1 MKKIITGACVAML
14 LAAPVAAYA
23 ATDETP
29 AMTATVTSAQSMSR
43 QTSSEVN
50 VSGTWETE
58 RLTVGQSFTVTSVDG
73 GFKWNASFPF
83 TLDDGSQIGECTA
96 NEATLT
102 CSVTTIPDAY
112 VNKKDVKGTWWAR
125 ARLQDAAVGTTEG
138 KISLNGEVVKT
149 LVWGDKDATGV
160 CSNDCSG
167 PAHYEYAAPENL
179 KFGWTNSN
187 GTVGWGIKLIV
198 EPGTE
203 YTVKDFD
210 TKLNTDVKCAKSGT
224 WDPKTTA
231 FITAIP
237 VDANTIKFTAPEG
250 AKVCMVYPPEQVRI
264 PDGQTSVTNHAE
276 VNGVKLEAT
285 ATVKANGGADGDGT
299 AMTNQ
304 KPSPVPTP
312 DVNMPTTAPAP
323 SPKPKPKPSEKP
335 QSDPTPAPVETTP
348 VPVPSVSPSA
358 PAPVEKPQGAQ
369 GGTQG
374 NLAKTGAAPSGLI
387 GTGILVVGGVA
398 LAVARYKRR

>member
-1 MKKIITGACVAML
+1 MKKIITATAGVAML
-14 LAAPVAAYA
+14 VAAPVAAYA
-23 ATDETP
+23 ADDT
-29 AMTATVTSAQSMSR
+29 MTATVTSAQSMSR

-58 RLTVGQSFTVTSVDG
+58 RLTVGQQFTVASVDG

-102 CSVTTIPDAY
+102 CKVAEVPDAY

-125 ARLQDAAVGTTEG
+125 ARLQDAAVGTNEG

-149 LVWGDKDATGV
+149 IVWGDKDATGK

-167 PAHYEYAAPENL
+167 PAHYEYATPENL

-187 GTVGWGIKLIV
+187 GTVGWGIKFIV

-203 YTVKDFD
+203 YTVKDAD
-210 TKLNTDVKCAKSGT
+210 TKLNTDVKCAKSPT

-237 VDANTIKFTAPEG
+237 VDANTVKFTAPEG
-250 AKVCMVYPPEQVRI
+250 AKVCMVYPPEQVRV

-299 AMTNQ
+299 AMTN
-304 KPSPVPTP
+304 PGPTP
-312 DVNMPTTAPAP
+312 DVSMPTPALVP
-323 SPKPKPKPSEKP
+323 SPKPSDKP

-348 VPVPSVSPSA
+348 VPVPSA
-358 PAPVEKPQGAQ
+358 PAPVGKPQG
-369 GGTQG
+369 TQDK
-374 NLAKTGAAPSGLI
+374 LAKTGAAPAGLI
-387 GTGILVVGGVA
+387 GTGILVAGGVA

>member
-1 MKKIITGACVAML
+1 MKKIISAVAGVGML
-14 LAAPVAAYA
+14 VAAPVAAYA
-23 ATDETP
+23 VGDT
-29 AMTATVTSAQSMSR
+29 MTATVTSAQSMSR

-58 RLTVGQSFTVTSVDG
+58 RLTIGQSFTVASVDG

-102 CSVTTIPDAY
+102 CKVTTIPDAY

-125 ARLQDAAVGTTEG
+125 ARLQDKAVGTTEG
-138 KISLNGEVVKT
+138 KISLNGEVVRT
-149 LVWGDKDATGV
+149 LIWGDKDATGK
-160 CSNDCSG
+160 CSNDCFG
-167 PAHYEYAAPENL
+167 PAHYEYASPENL
-179 KFGWTNSN
+179 KFGWTNAN
-187 GTVGWGIKLIV
+187 GTVGWGIKFIV
-198 EPGTE
+198 EPGVE
-203 YTVKDFD
+203 YTVKDLD
-210 TKLNTDVKCAKSGT
+210 TKLTTDVKCTEAPT

-231 FITAIP
+231 FITAIA

-250 AKVCMVYPPEQVRI
+250 AEVCMVYPPEQVRV

-299 AMTNQ
+299 TMT
-304 KPSPVPTP
+304 KPTPSPVPTP
-312 DVNMPTTAPAP
+312 DVSMPTPAPVP
-323 SPKPKPKPSEKP
+323 SPKPSDKP
-335 QSDPTPAPVETTP
+335 QSDSTPAPVETTP

-358 PAPVEKPQGAQ
+358 PAPVEKPQGK
-369 GGTQG
+369 
-374 NLAKTGAAPSGLI
+374 LAKTGATTAGLI
-387 GTGILVVGGVA
+387 GTGILVAGSVA

>member
-1 MKKIITGACVAML
+1 MKKIITAVAGVGML
-14 LAAPVAAYA
+14 VAAPVAAYA
-23 ATDETP
+23 ADDT
-29 AMTATVTSAQSMSR
+29 MTATVTSAQSMSR

-58 RLTVGQSFTVTSVDG
+58 RLTVGQSFTVASVDG

-102 CSVTTIPDAY
+102 CKVTTIPDAY
-112 VNKKDVKGTWWAR
+112 VNKTDVKGTWWAR

-138 KISLNGEVVKT
+138 KISLNGEVVRT
-149 LVWGDKDATGV
+149 LVWGDKDATGK

-167 PAHYEYAAPENL
+167 PAHYEYATPENL

-187 GTVGWGIKLIV
+187 GTVGWGIKFIV
-198 EPGTE
+198 EPGME
-203 YTVKDFD
+203 YSVKDFD
-210 TKLNTDVKCAKSGT
+210 TRLNTDVKCAKSGT

-231 FITAIP
+231 FISAIA

-250 AKVCMVYPPEQVRI
+250 AEVCMVYPPEQVRV

-299 AMTNQ
+299 TMA
-304 KPSPVPTP
+304 KPEPSPVPTP
-312 DVNMPTTAPAP
+312 DVSMPTPA
-323 SPKPKPKPSEKP
+323 PKPSDTP
-335 QSDPTPAPVETTP
+335 QSDTPQPDPTPAPVETTP

-358 PAPVEKPQGAQ
+358 PAPVEKPQGTQ

-374 NLAKTGAAPSGLI
+374 KLAKTGAAPAGLI
-387 GTGILVVGGVA
+387 GTGILVAGGVA

>member
-1 MKKIITGACVAML
+1 MKKIITAAAGVAML
-14 LAAPVAAYA
+14 VAAPVAAYA
-23 ATDETP
+23 ADDT
-29 AMTATVTSAQSMSR
+29 MTATVTSAQSMSR

-58 RLTVGQSFTVTSVDG
+58 RLTIGQSFTVASVDG

-102 CSVTTIPDAY
+102 CKVTTIPDAY

-138 KISLNGEVVKT
+138 KISLNGEVVRT

-167 PAHYEYAAPENL
+167 PAHYEYATPENL

-187 GTVGWGIKLIV
+187 GTVGWGIKFIV

-210 TKLNTDVKCAKSGT
+210 TKLNTDVKCAKSPT
-224 WDPKTTA
+224 WDPQTTA
-231 FITAIP
+231 FITGIA
-237 VDANTIKFTAPEG
+237 VDTNTIKFTAPEG
-250 AKVCMVYPPEQVRI
+250 AKVCMVYPPEQVRV

-299 AMTNQ
+299 TMTNPE
-304 KPSPVPTP
+304 PSPVPTP
-312 DVNMPTTAPAP
+312 DVNMSTPAP
-323 SPKPKPKPSEKP
+323 VPSPEPSDKP

-374 NLAKTGAAPSGLI
+374 KLAKTGATPAGLI
-387 GTGILVVGGVA
+387 GTGILVAGGVT

>member
-1 MKKIITGACVAML
+1 MKKIITATAGVAML
-14 LAAPVAAYA
+14 VAAPVAAYA
-23 ATDETP
+23 ATDTTP

-50 VSGTWETE
+50 VSGTWEAE
-58 RLTVGQSFTVTSVDG
+58 RLTVGQSFTVASGDG

-102 CSVTTIPDAY
+102 CKVTTVPDAY

-149 LVWGDKDATGV
+149 LVWGDKDATGK
-160 CSNDCSG
+160 CSNDCYS
-167 PAHYEYAAPENL
+167 PAHYEYASPENL

-187 GTVGWGIKLIV
+187 GTVGWGIKFIV

-210 TKLNTDVKCAKSGT
+210 TRLNTDVKCTESPT

-231 FITAIP
+231 FITAIA

-250 AKVCMVYPPEQVRI
+250 AEVCMVYPPEQVRI

-299 AMTNQ
+299 TMT
-304 KPSPVPTP
+304 KPEPTP
-312 DVNMPTTAPAP
+312 APVP
-323 SPKPKPKPSEKP
+323 SPKPSDKP

-374 NLAKTGAAPSGLI
+374 KLAKTGATPAGLI
-387 GTGILVVGGVA
+387 GTGILVAGGVV

>member
-1 MKKIITGACVAML
+1 MKKIITAVAGVGML
-14 LAAPVAAYA
+14 VAAPVAAYA
-23 ATDETP
+23 VGDT
-29 AMTATVTSAQSMSR
+29 MTATVTSAQSMSR

-58 RLTVGQSFTVTSVDG
+58 RLTVGQQFTVASVDG

-102 CSVTTIPDAY
+102 CKVTEVPDAY

-125 ARLQDAAVGTTEG
+125 ARLQDAAVGTNEG

-149 LVWGDKDATGV
+149 IVWGDKDATGK
-160 CSNDCSG
+160 CSNDCLG
-167 PAHYEYAAPENL
+167 PAHYEYADPSNV
-179 KFGWTNSN
+179 KFGWTNAN
-187 GTVGWGIKLIV
+187 GTVGWGIKFIV

-203 YTVKDFD
+203 YTVKDLD
-210 TKLNTDVKCAKSGT
+210 TKLNTDVKCTEAPT

-231 FITAIP
+231 FITAIA

-250 AKVCMVYPPEQVRI
+250 AEVCMVYPPEQMRI
-264 PDGQTSVTNHAE
+264 PEGQTSVTNHAE

-299 AMTNQ
+299 AMT
-304 KPSPVPTP
+304 KPTP
-312 DVNMPTTAPAP
+312 DVSMPTPAP
-323 SPKPKPKPSEKP
+323 VPSPEPSDKP

-348 VPVPSVSPSA
+348 APVPSVSVSPSA

-369 GGTQG
+369 GK
-374 NLAKTGAAPSGLI
+374 LAKTGAAPAGLI
-387 GTGILVVGGVA
+387 GTGILVAGGVA

>member
-1 MKKIITGACVAML
+1 MKKIIAAAAAAGVAML
-14 LAAPVAAYA
+14 VAAPVAAYA
-23 ATDETP
+23 DNDT
-29 AMTATVTSAQSMSR
+29 MTATVTSAQSMSR

-58 RLTVGQSFTVTSVDG
+58 RLTVGQSFTVASVDG

-83 TLDDGSQIGECTA
+83 TLDDGSQIGECAA

-102 CSVTTIPDAY
+102 CRVTTIPDAY
-112 VNKKDVKGTWWAR
+112 VNKRDVKGTWWAR

-138 KISLNGEVVKT
+138 KISLNGEVIKT

-167 PAHYEYAAPENL
+167 PAHYEYATPENL

-187 GTVGWGIKLIV
+187 GTVGWGIKFIV

-203 YTVKDFD
+203 YTVKDLD

-250 AKVCMVYPPEQVRI
+250 AKVCMVYPPEQVRV

-299 AMTNQ
+299 AMTKP

-312 DVNMPTTAPAP
+312 DVNMPTPAPVP
-323 SPKPKPKPSEKP
+323 SPKPKPSDKP
-335 QSDPTPAPVETTP
+335 QSDVTPAPVETTL

-374 NLAKTGAAPSGLI
+374 KLAKTGATPAGLI
-387 GTGILVVGGVA
+387 GTGILVAGGVV

>member
-1 MKKIITGACVAML
+1 MKKIITAVAGVGML
-14 LAAPVAAYA
+14 VAAPVAAYA
-23 ATDETP
+23 DNDT
-29 AMTATVTSAQSMSR
+29 MTATVTSAQSMSR

-58 RLTVGQSFTVTSVDG
+58 RLTVGQSFTVASVDG

-102 CSVTTIPDAY
+102 CKVTTIPDAY
-112 VNKKDVKGTWWAR
+112 ANKKDVKGTWWAR
-125 ARLQDAAVGTTEG
+125 ARLQDKAVGTTEG

-149 LVWGDKDATGV
+149 LVWGDKDATGK
-160 CSNDCSG
+160 CSNDCFG
-167 PAHYEYAAPENL
+167 PAHYEYASPENL
-179 KFGWTNSN
+179 KFGWTNAN
-187 GTVGWGIKLIV
+187 GTVGWGIKFIV
-198 EPGTE
+198 EPGVE
-203 YTVKDFD
+203 YTVKDLD
-210 TKLNTDVKCAKSGT
+210 TKLTTDVKCTEAPT

-231 FITAIP
+231 FITAIA

-250 AKVCMVYPPEQVRI
+250 AEVCMVYPPEQVRV

-299 AMTNQ
+299 AMTN
-304 KPSPVPTP
+304 PVPTP
-312 DVNMPTTAPAP
+312 DVSAPSPAPAP
-323 SPKPKPKPSEKP
+323 SPEPKPSDKP

-374 NLAKTGAAPSGLI
+374 KLAKTGATPAGLI
-387 GTGILVVGGVA
+387 GTGILVAGGVA

>member
-1 MKKIITGACVAML
+1 MKKIIAAAAGVAML
-14 LAAPVAAYA
+14 VAAPVAAYA
-23 ATDETP
+23 ATDTTP

-58 RLTVGQSFTVTSVDG
+58 RLTVGQSFTVASVDG

-102 CSVTTIPDAY
+102 CKVSVVPAAY

-149 LVWGDKDATGV
+149 LVWGDKDATGK
-160 CSNDCSG
+160 CSNDCLG
-167 PAHYEYAAPENL
+167 PAHYEYADPSNV
-179 KFGWTNSN
+179 KFGWTNAN
-187 GTVGWGIKLIV
+187 GTVGWGIKFIA
-198 EPGTE
+198 EGANE
-203 YTVKDFD
+203 YVVKDFD
-210 TKLNTDVKCAKSGT
+210 TALGTDVKCAKGAT
-224 WDPKTTA
+224 WDPNTTV
-231 FITAIP
+231 FISAIQ
-237 VDANTIKFTAPEG
+237 VDKNTIKFTAPDDVE
-250 AKVCMVYPPEQVRI
+250 VCMVYPPEQMRI
-264 PDGQTSVTNHAE
+264 PEGQTSVTNHAE

-299 AMTNQ
+299 AMTKPN
-304 KPSPVPTP
+304 PSPVPTP
-312 DVNMPTTAPAP
+312 DVNMPTPAPVP
-323 SPKPKPKPSEKP
+323 SPKPSDKP
-335 QSDPTPAPVETTP
+335 QSDVTPAPVETTP

-374 NLAKTGAAPSGLI
+374 KLAKTGAAPAGLI
-387 GTGILVVGGVA
+387 GTGILVAGGVA

>member
-1 MKKIITGACVAML
+1 MKKIITAVAGVGML
-14 LAAPVAAYA
+14 VAAPVAAYA
-23 ATDETP
+23 VGDT
-29 AMTATVTSAQSMSR
+29 MTATVTSAQSMSR

-58 RLTVGQSFTVTSVDG
+58 RLTVGQQFTVASVDG

-102 CSVTTIPDAY
+102 CKVTNVPDTYAD
-112 VNKKDVKGTWWAR
+112 KKDVKGTWWAR

-149 LVWGDKDATGV
+149 LVWGDKDATGK
-160 CSNDCSG
+160 CSNDCFG
-167 PAHYEYAAPENL
+167 PAHYEYASPENL
-179 KFGWTNSN
+179 KFGWTNAN
-187 GTVGWGIKLIV
+187 GTVGWGIKFIV
-198 EPGTE
+198 EPGVE
-203 YTVKDFD
+203 YTVKDLD
-210 TKLNTDVKCAKSGT
+210 TKLTTDVKCTEAPT

-231 FITAIP
+231 FITAIA

-250 AKVCMVYPPEQVRI
+250 AKVCMVYPPEQVRV

-299 AMTNQ
+299 TTT
-304 KPSPVPTP
+304 KPTP
-312 DVNMPTTAPAP
+312 DVSMSTPAPVP
-323 SPKPKPKPSEKP
+323 SPKPSDKP

-374 NLAKTGAAPSGLI
+374 KLAKTGATPAGLI
-387 GTGILVVGGVA
+387 GTGILVAGGVA

>member
-1 MKKIITGACVAML
+1 MKKIITAAAGVAML
-14 LAAPVAAYA
+14 VAAPVAAYA
-23 ATDETP
+23 ADDT
-29 AMTATVTSAQSMSR
+29 MTATVTSAQSMSR

-58 RLTVGQSFTVTSVDG
+58 RLTVGQQFTVASVDG

-102 CSVTTIPDAY
+102 CKVTTIPDAY
-112 VNKKDVKGTWWAR
+112 VNKKNVKGTWWAR

-138 KISLNGEVVKT
+138 KISLNGEVVRN
-149 LVWGDKDATGV
+149 LVWGDKDATGK

-167 PAHYEYAAPENL
+167 PAHYEYATPENL

-187 GTVGWGIKLIV
+187 GTVGWGIKFIV

-203 YTVKDFD
+203 YTVKDAD
-210 TKLNTDVKCAKSGT
+210 TKLNTDVKCAKSPT

-231 FITAIP
+231 FITAIS

-250 AKVCMVYPPEQVRI
+250 AKVCMVYPPEQVRV

-299 AMTNQ
+299 AMTNPE
-304 KPSPVPTP
+304 PSLVPTP
-312 DVNMPTTAPAP
+312 DVNMPPVP
-323 SPKPKPKPSEKP
+323 SPKPSDKP

-358 PAPVEKPQGAQ
+358 PAPVGKPQGAQ

-374 NLAKTGAAPSGLI
+374 KLAKTGATPAGLI
-387 GTGILVVGGVA
+387 GTGILVAGGVA

>member
-1 MKKIITGACVAML
+1 MKKIITAAAGVAML
-14 LAAPVAAYA
+14 AAAPVAAYA
-23 ATDETP
+23 ADTP
-29 AMTATVTSAQSMSR
+29 PTMKAEVTSAQSMSR

-58 RLTVGQSFTVTSVDG
+58 RLTVGQSFTVASVDG

-102 CSVTTIPDAY
+102 CKVTTIPDAY
-112 VNKKDVKGTWWAR
+112 ANKKDVKGAWWAR

-138 KISLNGEVVKT
+138 KISLNGEVVRT

-167 PAHYEYAAPENL
+167 PAHYEYATPENL

-187 GTVGWGIKLIV
+187 GTVGWGIKFIV

-210 TKLNTDVKCAKSGT
+210 THLNTDVKCAKSPT

-231 FITAIP
+231 FITAIA

-250 AKVCMVYPPEQVRI
+250 AKVCMVYPPEQVRV

-285 ATVKANGGADGDGT
+285 ATVKASGGADGDGT
-299 AMTNQ
+299 AMPTPAPV
-304 KPSPVPTP
+304 PSPS
-312 DVNMPTTAPAP
+312 D
-323 SPKPKPKPSEKP
+323 KP

-348 VPVPSVSPSA
+348 VPVPSVPPSA
-358 PAPVEKPQGAQ
+358 PAPVEKPQGTQ

-374 NLAKTGAAPSGLI
+374 KLAKTGAMPAGLI
-387 GTGILVVGGVA
+387 GAGILVVGGAA
-398 LAVARYKRR
+398 LAFARYKRR

>member
-1 MKKIITGACVAML
+1 MKKIITAAAGVAML
-14 LAAPVAAYA
+14 VAAPVAAYA
-23 ATDETP
+23 ADDT
-29 AMTATVTSAQSMSR
+29 MTATVTSAQSMSR

-58 RLTVGQSFTVTSVDG
+58 RLTVGQSFTVASVNG

-102 CSVTTIPDAY
+102 CKVTTIPDDY

-149 LVWGDKDATGV
+149 LVWGDKDATGK
-160 CSNDCSG
+160 CSNDCFR
-167 PAHYEYAAPENL
+167 PAHYEYASPENL
-179 KFGWTNSN
+179 KFGWTNAN
-187 GTVGWGIKLIV
+187 GTVGWGIKFIV
-198 EPGTE
+198 EPGVE
-203 YTVKDFD
+203 YTVKDLD
-210 TKLNTDVKCAKSGT
+210 TKLTTDVKCTEAPT

-231 FITAIP
+231 FITAIA

-250 AKVCMVYPPEQVRI
+250 AEVCMVYPPEQVRV

-299 AMTNQ
+299 AMTN
-304 KPSPVPTP
+304 PTP
-312 DVNMPTTAPAP
+312 DVSAPSPAPAP
-323 SPKPKPKPSEKP
+323 SPEPKPSDKP
-335 QSDPTPAPVETTP
+335 QSDPTPSPVETTP

-369 GGTQG
+369 GK
-374 NLAKTGAAPSGLI
+374 LAKTGATPAALI
-387 GTGILVVGGVA
+387 GTGILVAGGVA

>member
-1 MKKIITGACVAML
+1 MKKIITAVAGVGML
-14 LAAPVAAYA
+14 VAAPVAAYA
-23 ATDETP
+23 ATDEAP

-58 RLTVGQSFTVTSVDG
+58 RLTIGQSFTVASVDG

-102 CSVTTIPDAY
+102 CRVTTIPDAY
-112 VNKKDVKGTWWAR
+112 ANKKDVKGTWWAR

-138 KISLNGEVVKT
+138 KISLNGEVVRT

-167 PAHYEYAAPENL
+167 PVHYEYAAPENL

-187 GTVGWGIKLIV
+187 GTVGWGIKFIV

-210 TKLNTDVKCAKSGT
+210 TRS
-224 WDPKTTA
+224 
-231 FITAIP
+231 
-237 VDANTIKFTAPEG
+237 
-250 AKVCMVYPPEQVRI
+250 
-264 PDGQTSVTNHAE
+264 
-276 VNGVKLEAT
+276 
-285 ATVKANGGADGDGT
+285 
-299 AMTNQ
+299 
-304 KPSPVPTP
+304 
-312 DVNMPTTAPAP
+312 
-323 SPKPKPKPSEKP
+323 
-335 QSDPTPAPVETTP
+335 
-348 VPVPSVSPSA
+348 
-358 PAPVEKPQGAQ
+358 
-369 GGTQG
+369 
-374 NLAKTGAAPSGLI
+374 
-387 GTGILVVGGVA
+387 
-398 LAVARYKRR
+398 

>member
-1 MKKIITGACVAML
+1 MKKIITAVAGVGML
-14 LAAPVAAYA
+14 VAAPVAAYA
-23 ATDETP
+23 DPDT
-29 AMTATVTSAQSMSR
+29 MTATVTSAQSMSR

-58 RLTVGQSFTVTSVDG
+58 RLTVGQSFTVASVDG

-102 CSVTTIPDAY
+102 CKVTTIPDAY

-125 ARLQDAAVGTTEG
+125 ARLQDAAVGTNEG

-149 LVWGDKDATGV
+149 LVWGDKDATGK

-167 PAHYEYAAPENL
+167 PVHYEYATPENL

-187 GTVGWGIKLIV
+187 GTVGWGIKFIV

-210 TKLNTDVKCAKSGT
+210 TKLNTDVKCTKSPT

-231 FITAIP
+231 FITAIA

-250 AKVCMVYPPEQVRI
+250 AKVCMVYPPEQVRV
-264 PDGQTSVTNHAE
+264 PDGQTLVTNHAE

-299 AMTNQ
+299 TMT

-312 DVNMPTTAPAP
+312 DVSMPTPAP
-323 SPKPKPKPSEKP
+323 VPSDKP

-348 VPVPSVSPSA
+348 VSVPSVSPSA
-358 PAPVEKPQGAQ
+358 PAPVEKPHGTQ

-374 NLAKTGAAPSGLI
+374 KLAKTGATPAGLI
-387 GTGILVVGGVA
+387 GMGILVAGGVA
-398 LAVARYKRR
+398 LAVARYKRH

>member
-1 MKKIITGACVAML
+1 MKKIITAAAGVAML
-14 LAAPVAAYA
+14 VAAPVAAYA
-23 ATDETP
+23 ANDT
-29 AMTATVTSAQSMSR
+29 MTATVTSAQSMSR
-43 QTSSEVN
+43 QTGSEVN

-58 RLTVGQSFTVTSVDG
+58 RLTVGQSFTVASVDG

-83 TLDDGSQIGECTA
+83 TLDDGSQIGECNA
-96 NEATLT
+96 DQATLT
-102 CSVTTIPDAY
+102 CKVTTIPDAY
-112 VNKKDVKGTWWAR
+112 ANKKDVKGTWWAR

-138 KISLNGEVVKT
+138 KISLNGEIVRT
-149 LVWGDKDATGV
+149 LVWGDKDATGK
-160 CSNDCSG
+160 CSNDCLR
-167 PAHYEYAAPENL
+167 PAHYEYASPENL

-187 GTVGWGIKLIV
+187 GTVGWGIKFIV

-210 TKLNTDVKCAKSGT
+210 TRLNTDVKCTESPT

-231 FITAIP
+231 FITAVQ

-250 AKVCMVYPPEQVRI
+250 VEVCMVYPPEQVRV

-299 AMTNQ
+299 TPDPA
-304 KPSPVPTP
+304 PSPVPTP
-312 DVNMPTTAPAP
+312 DVNMPTPAPVP
-323 SPKPKPKPSEKP
+323 SPKPSDEP

-358 PAPVEKPQGAQ
+358 PAPVGKPQGAQ

-374 NLAKTGAAPSGLI
+374 KLAKTGAMPAGLV
-387 GTGILVVGGVA
+387 GTGILVAGGVA

>member
-1 MKKIITGACVAML
+1 MKKIIAAAAGVAML
-14 LAAPVAAYA
+14 VAAPVTAYA
-23 ATDETP
+23 ATDTTP

-58 RLTVGQSFTVTSVDG
+58 RLTVGQSFTVASVDG

-96 NEATLT
+96 NETTLT
-102 CSVTTIPDAY
+102 CKVSVVPAAY

-138 KISLNGEVVKT
+138 KISLNGEVIKT

-167 PAHYEYAAPENL
+167 PAHYEYATPENL
-179 KFGWTNSN
+179 KFGWANSN
-187 GTVGWGIKLIV
+187 GTVGWGIKFIV

-203 YTVKDFD
+203 YTVKDLD

-250 AKVCMVYPPEQVRI
+250 AKVCMVYPPEQVRV

-299 AMTNQ
+299 AMTKP

-312 DVNMPTTAPAP
+312 DVNMPTPAPVP
-323 SPKPKPKPSEKP
+323 SPKPKPSDKP
-335 QSDPTPAPVETTP
+335 QSDVTPAPVETTL
-348 VPVPSVSPSA
+348 VPVPST

-374 NLAKTGAAPSGLI
+374 KLAKTGATPAGLI
-387 GTGILVVGGVA
+387 GTGILVAGGVV
-398 LAVARYKRR
+398 LAVTRYKRR

>member
-1 MKKIITGACVAML
+1 MKKIITAVAGVGML
-14 LAAPVAAYA
+14 VAAPVAAYA
-23 ATDETP
+23 VGDT
-29 AMTATVTSAQSMSR
+29 MTATVTSAQSMSR

-58 RLTVGQSFTVTSVDG
+58 RLTVGQQFTVASVDG

-102 CSVTTIPDAY
+102 CKVTEVPDAY

-125 ARLQDAAVGTTEG
+125 ARLQDKAVGTTEG

-149 LVWGDKDATGV
+149 LVWGDKDATGK
-160 CSNDCSG
+160 CSNDCFG
-167 PAHYEYAAPENL
+167 PAHYEYASPENL
-179 KFGWTNSN
+179 KFGWTNAN
-187 GTVGWGIKLIV
+187 GTVGWGIKFIV
-198 EPGTE
+198 EPGVE

-210 TKLNTDVKCAKSGT
+210 TKLTTDVKCTEAPT

-250 AKVCMVYPPEQVRI
+250 AEVCMVYPPEQVRV

-299 AMTNQ
+299 AMTNPE
-304 KPSPVPTP
+304 PSPVPTP
-312 DVNMPTTAPAP
+312 DVSAPSPDPVP
-323 SPKPKPKPSEKP
+323 SPKPSDKP

-369 GGTQG
+369 GK
-374 NLAKTGAAPSGLI
+374 LAKTGATPAGLI
-387 GTGILVVGGVA
+387 GTGMLVAGGVA

>member
-1 MKKIITGACVAML
+1 MKKTITAAAGVAML
-14 LAAPVAAYA
+14 VAAPVAAYA
-23 ATDETP
+23 ATDGAP

-58 RLTVGQSFTVTSVDG
+58 RLTVGQSFTIASVDG

-96 NEATLT
+96 NEVTLT
-102 CSVTTIPDAY
+102 CKVTTIPDAY

-125 ARLQDAAVGTTEG
+125 ARLQDKAVGTTEG

-149 LVWGDKDATGV
+149 LVWGDKDATGK
-160 CSNDCSG
+160 CSNDCFG
-167 PAHYEYAAPENL
+167 PAHYEYASPENL
-179 KFGWTNSN
+179 KFGWTNAN
-187 GTVGWGIKLIV
+187 GTVGWGIKFIV
-198 EPGTE
+198 EPGVE
-203 YTVKDFD
+203 YTVKDLD
-210 TKLNTDVKCAKSGT
+210 TKLTTDVKCTEAPT

-231 FITAIP
+231 FITAIA

-250 AKVCMVYPPEQVRI
+250 AEVCMVYPPEQVRV

-299 AMTNQ
+299 AMTNPE
-304 KPSPVPTP
+304 PSPVPTP
-312 DVNMPTTAPAP
+312 DVNMSTPAPVP
-323 SPKPKPKPSEKP
+323 SPKPKPSDKP

-348 VPVPSVSPSA
+348 VPVPSVSSSA

-374 NLAKTGAAPSGLI
+374 KLAKTGATPAGLI
-387 GTGILVVGGVA
+387 GTGILVAGGVA

>member
-1 MKKIITGACVAML
+1 MKKIITAAAGVAML
-14 LAAPVAAYA
+14 VAAPVAAYA
-23 ATDETP
+23 ANNT
-29 AMTATVTSAQSMSR
+29 MTATITSAQSMSR
-43 QTSSEVN
+43 QTNSEVN

-58 RLTVGQSFTVTSVDG
+58 QLTVGQQFTVTSIDG
-73 GFKWNASFPF
+73 GFKWNTSFPF

-102 CSVTTIPDAY
+102 CKVTTIPDAY
-112 VNKKDVKGTWWAR
+112 ANKKNVKGTWWAR
-125 ARLQDAAVGTTEG
+125 ARLQDKAVGTTEG

-149 LVWGDKDATGV
+149 LVWGDKDATGK
-160 CSNDCSG
+160 CSNDCFG
-167 PAHYEYAAPENL
+167 PAHYEYAPPENL
-179 KFGWTNSN
+179 KFGWTNTN
-187 GTVGWGIKLIV
+187 GTVGWGIKFIV

-203 YTVKDFD
+203 YTIKDFD
-210 TKLNTDVKCAKSGT
+210 TKLNTNVKCTEAPT

-231 FITAIP
+231 FITAIA

-250 AKVCMVYPPEQVRI
+250 AEVCMIYPPEQVRI

-299 AMTNQ
+299 AMTE
-304 KPSPVPTP
+304 
-312 DVNMPTTAPAP
+312 
-323 SPKPKPKPSEKP
+323 PKPSDKP

-358 PAPVEKPQGAQ
+358 PAPVEKPQGTQ

-374 NLAKTGAAPSGLI
+374 KLAKTGATPTGLI
-387 GTGILVVGGVA
+387 GTGILVAGGIA

>member
-1 MKKIITGACVAML
+1 MKKIITAAASVGML
-14 LAAPVAAYA
+14 VAAPVVAYA
-23 ATDETP
+23 ATDGAP

-58 RLTVGQSFTVTSVDG
+58 RLTVGQSFTIASVDG

-102 CSVTTIPDAY
+102 CMVTTIPDAY

-167 PAHYEYAAPENL
+167 PAHYEYATPENL

-187 GTVGWGIKLIV
+187 GTVGWGIKFIA

-203 YTVKDFD
+203 YTVKDLD

-231 FITAIP
+231 FISAIQ

-250 AKVCMVYPPEQVRI
+250 AKVCMVYPPEQVRV

-299 AMTNQ
+299 AMTT
-304 KPSPVPTP
+304 PTP
-312 DVNMPTTAPAP
+312 APVP
-323 SPKPKPKPSEKP
+323 SPKPSDKP
-335 QSDPTPAPVETTP
+335 QSDPTPVPVETTPVPVETTP

-374 NLAKTGAAPSGLI
+374 KLAKTGAMPAGLI
-387 GTGILVVGGVA
+387 GTGILVAGGVA

>member
-1 MKKIITGACVAML
+1 MKKIITAVAGVGML
-14 LAAPVAAYA
+14 VAAPVAAYA
-23 ATDETP
+23 ATDEAP

-43 QTSSEVN
+43 QISSEVN

-58 RLTVGQSFTVTSVDG
+58 RLTVGQSFTVASVDG

-102 CSVTTIPDAY
+102 CKVTDAY

-125 ARLQDAAVGTTEG
+125 ARLQDAAVGTNEG

-149 LVWGDKDATGV
+149 LVWGDKDATGK
-160 CSNDCSG
+160 CSNDCLG
-167 PAHYEYAAPENL
+167 PAHYEYADPSNV
-179 KFGWTNSN
+179 KFGWTNAN
-187 GTVGWGIKLIV
+187 GTVGWGIKFIA
-198 EPGTE
+198 EGANE
-203 YTVKDFD
+203 YVVKDFD
-210 TKLNTDVKCAKSGT
+210 TALGTDVKCAKGAT
-224 WDPKTTA
+224 WDPNTTV
-231 FITAIP
+231 FISAIQ
-237 VDANTIKFTAPEG
+237 VDKNTIKFTAPDDVE
-250 AKVCMVYPPEQVRI
+250 VCMVYPPEQMRI
-264 PDGQTSVTNHAE
+264 PEGQTSVTNHAE

-299 AMTNQ
+299 TMT
-304 KPSPVPTP
+304 KP
-312 DVNMPTTAPAP
+312 
-323 SPKPKPKPSEKP
+323 EP

-374 NLAKTGAAPSGLI
+374 KLAKTGATSAGLI
-387 GTGILVVGGVA
+387 GTGILVAGGVA

>member
-1 MKKIITGACVAML
+1 MKKIITAATGVAML
-14 LAAPVAAYA
+14 VAAPVAAYA
-23 ATDETP
+23 ANDT
-29 AMTATVTSAQSMSR
+29 MTATVTSAQSMSR

-50 VSGTWETE
+50 VAGTWETE
-58 RLTVGQSFTVTSVDG
+58 RLTVGQSFTVASVDG

-83 TLDDGSQIGECTA
+83 TLDDGSQIGECAA

-102 CSVTTIPDAY
+102 CKVTTIPDAY

-167 PAHYEYAAPENL
+167 PAHYEYATPENL

-187 GTVGWGIKLIV
+187 GTVGWGIKFIV
-198 EPGTE
+198 EPGTQ
-203 YTVKDFD
+203 YTVKDAD
-210 TKLNTDVKCAKSGT
+210 AKLNTDVKCAKSPT

-250 AKVCMVYPPEQVRI
+250 AKVCMVYPPEQVRV

-299 AMTNQ
+299 TMTNP

-312 DVNMPTTAPAP
+312 DASMPTPAPVP
-323 SPKPKPKPSEKP
+323 SPKPKPSDKP
-335 QSDPTPAPVETTP
+335 QSDPTPAPVKTTP

-358 PAPVEKPQGAQ
+358 PAPVEKPQGTQ

-374 NLAKTGAAPSGLI
+374 KLAKTGATPAGLI
-387 GTGILVVGGVA
+387 GTGILVAGGVA

>member
-1 MKKIITGACVAML
+1 MKKIIAAAAGAAML
-14 LAAPVAAYA
+14 VAAPVAAYA
-23 ATDETP
+23 VPDT
-29 AMTATVTSAQSMSR
+29 MTATVTSAQSMSR

-58 RLTVGQSFTVTSVDG
+58 HLTVGQSFTVASVDG

-102 CSVTTIPDAY
+102 CKVTEVPAAY

-125 ARLQDAAVGTTEG
+125 ARLQDKAVGTTEG
-138 KISLNGEVVKT
+138 TISLNGEVVKT
-149 LVWGDKDATGV
+149 LVWGDKDATGK

-167 PAHYEYAAPENL
+167 PAHYEYATPENL
-179 KFGWTNSN
+179 KFGWTNAN
-187 GTVGWGIKLIV
+187 GTVGWGIKFIV

-203 YTVKDFD
+203 YTVKDLD
-210 TKLNTDVKCAKSGT
+210 TKLNADVKCAKSPT

-250 AKVCMVYPPEQVRI
+250 AKVCMVYPPEQVRV

-299 AMTNQ
+299 AMTKP

-312 DVNMPTTAPAP
+312 DVNMPTPAPVP
-323 SPKPKPKPSEKP
+323 SPKP
-335 QSDPTPAPVETTP
+335 SDPTPAPVETTP

-358 PAPVEKPQGAQ
+358 PAPAEKPQGAQ

-374 NLAKTGAAPSGLI
+374 KLAKTGATPAGLI
-387 GTGILVVGGVA
+387 GTGILVAGGVV
-398 LAVARYKRR
+398 LAIARYKRR

>member
-1 MKKIITGACVAML
+1 MKKIITAAAGVVML
-14 LAAPVAAYA
+14 VAAPVAAYA
-23 ATDETP
+23 ATDEAP
-29 AMTATVTSAQSMSR
+29 AMTATVLSAQSMSR

-58 RLTVGQSFTVTSVDG
+58 RLTVGQSFTVASVDG

-102 CSVTTIPDAY
+102 CKVTTIPDAY

-149 LVWGDKDATGV
+149 IVWGDKDVTGK

-167 PAHYEYAAPENL
+167 PAHYEYATPENL

-187 GTVGWGIKLIV
+187 GTVGWGIKFIV

-210 TKLNTDVKCAKSGT
+210 TKLNTDVKCTKSPT

-231 FITAIP
+231 FITAIA

-250 AKVCMVYPPEQVRI
+250 AKVCMVYPPEQVRV

-299 AMTNQ
+299 TMTDP

-312 DVNMPTTAPAP
+312 DVSMQTPAP
-323 SPKPKPKPSEKP
+323 VPSPEPSDKA

-348 VPVPSVSPSA
+348 VPVASVSPSA
-358 PAPVEKPQGAQ
+358 PAPVGKPQGTQ

-374 NLAKTGAAPSGLI
+374 KLAKTGAMPAGLI
-387 GTGILVVGGVA
+387 GTGILVAGGVV

>member
-1 MKKIITGACVAML
+1 MKKIITAAAGVAML
-14 LAAPVAAYA
+14 VAAPVAAYA
-23 ATDETP
+23 ATDTTP

-58 RLTVGQSFTVTSVDG
+58 RLTVGQSFTVASVDG

-96 NEATLT
+96 NETTLT
-102 CSVTTIPDAY
+102 CKVSVVPAAY

-138 KISLNGEVVKT
+138 KISLNGEVIKT

-167 PAHYEYAAPENL
+167 PAHYEYATPENL

-187 GTVGWGIKLIV
+187 GTVGWGIKFIV

-203 YTVKDFD
+203 YTVKDLD

-250 AKVCMVYPPEQVRI
+250 AKVCMVYPPEQVRV

-299 AMTNQ
+299 AMTKP

-312 DVNMPTTAPAP
+312 DVNMP
-323 SPKPKPKPSEKP
+323 KPSDKP
-335 QSDPTPAPVETTP
+335 QSDVTPAPVETTL

-374 NLAKTGAAPSGLI
+374 KLAKTGATPAGLI
-387 GTGILVVGGVA
+387 GTGILVAGGVV

>member
-1 MKKIITGACVAML
+1 MKKIITAAAGVAML
-14 LAAPVAAYA
+14 VATPVAAYA
-23 ATDETP
+23 VGDT
-29 AMTATVTSAQSMSR
+29 MTASVTSAQSMSR

-58 RLTVGQSFTVTSVDG
+58 RLTIGQSFTVASVDG

-102 CSVTTIPDAY
+102 CTVTNVPDTYAD
-112 VNKKDVKGTWWAR
+112 KKDVKGTWWAR

-149 LVWGDKDATGV
+149 LVWGDKDATGK
-160 CSNDCSG
+160 CSNDCLG
-167 PAHYEYAAPENL
+167 PAHYEYADPSNV
-179 KFGWTNSN
+179 KFGWTNAN
-187 GTVGWGIKLIV
+187 GTVGWGIKFIA
-198 EPGTE
+198 EGANE
-203 YTVKDFD
+203 YVVKDFD
-210 TKLNTDVKCAKSGT
+210 TALGTDVKCAKGAT
-224 WDPKTTA
+224 WDPNTTV
-231 FITAIP
+231 FISAIQ
-237 VDANTIKFTAPEG
+237 VDKNTIKFTAPDDVE
-250 AKVCMVYPPEQVRI
+250 VCMVYPPEQMRI
-264 PDGQTSVTNHAE
+264 PEGQTSVTNHAE

-299 AMTNQ
+299 AMTKPN
-304 KPSPVPTP
+304 PSPVPTP
-312 DVNMPTTAPAP
+312 DVSMPTPAPVP
-323 SPKPKPKPSEKP
+323 SPKPEPSDKP

-374 NLAKTGAAPSGLI
+374 KLAKTGAAPAGLI
-387 GTGILVVGGVA
+387 GTGILVAGGVA

>member
-1 MKKIITGACVAML
+1 MKKIITAVAGVGML
-14 LAAPVAAYA
+14 VAAPVAACA
-23 ATDETP
+23 ANDT
-29 AMTATVTSAQSMSR
+29 MTATVTSAQSMSR
-43 QTSSEVN
+43 QTYSEVN
-50 VSGTWETE
+50 VAGTWETE
-58 RLTVGQSFTVTSVDG
+58 RLTIGQSFTVASVDG

-83 TLDDGSQIGECTA
+83 TLNDGSQIGECTA

-102 CSVTTIPDAY
+102 CKVTTIPDTY

-138 KISLNGEVVKT
+138 KISLNGEVVRT
-149 LVWGDKDATGV
+149 LVWGDKDATGK
-160 CSNDCSG
+160 CTNDCSG
-167 PAHYEYAAPENL
+167 PAHYEYATPENL

-187 GTVGWGIKLIV
+187 GTVGWGIKFIV
-198 EPGTE
+198 KPGTE
-203 YTVKDFD
+203 YTVKDAD
-210 TKLNTDVKCAKSGT
+210 TKLNTDVKCTKSPT

-250 AKVCMVYPPEQVRI
+250 AKVCMVYPPEQVRV

-285 ATVKANGGADGDGT
+285 ATIKANGGADGDGT
-299 AMTNQ
+299 TMT
-304 KPSPVPTP
+304 KPTP
-312 DVNMPTTAPAP
+312 DVSM
-323 SPKPKPKPSEKP
+323 PKPSDKP

-358 PAPVEKPQGAQ
+358 PAPAPVEKPQG
-369 GGTQG
+369 GTHG
-374 NLAKTGAAPSGLI
+374 KLAKTGATPAGLI
-387 GTGILVVGGVA
+387 GTAILAAGGVA
-398 LAVARYKRR
+398 LTVARYKHR

>member
-1 MKKIITGACVAML
+1 MKKIITAVAGVAIL
-14 LAAPVAAYA
+14 VAAPVAAYA
-23 ATDETP
+23 ANDT
-29 AMTATVTSAQSMSR
+29 MTATVTSAQSMSR

-58 RLTVGQSFTVTSVDG
+58 RLTVGQSFTVASVDG

-102 CSVTTIPDAY
+102 CKVTTIPDAY
-112 VNKKDVKGTWWAR
+112 VNKTDVKGTWWAR
-125 ARLQDAAVGTTEG
+125 ARLQDAAVGTNEE

-149 LVWGDKDATGV
+149 LVWGDKDATGK
-160 CSNDCSG
+160 CSNDCLG
-167 PAHYEYAAPENL
+167 PAHYEYADPSNV
-179 KFGWTNSN
+179 KFGWTNAN
-187 GTVGWGIKLIV
+187 GTVGWGIKFIA
-198 EPGTE
+198 EGANE
-203 YTVKDFD
+203 YVVKDFD
-210 TKLNTDVKCAKSGT
+210 TALGTDVKCAKGAT
-224 WDPKTTA
+224 WDPNTTV
-231 FITAIP
+231 FISAIQ
-237 VDANTIKFTAPEG
+237 VDKNTIKFTAPDDVE
-250 AKVCMVYPPEQVRI
+250 VCMVYPPEQMRI
-264 PDGQTSVTNHAE
+264 PEGQTSVTNHAE

-299 AMTNQ
+299 AMTKP

-312 DVNMPTTAPAP
+312 DVNMPTPAPVP
-323 SPKPKPKPSEKP
+323 SPKPSDKP

-374 NLAKTGAAPSGLI
+374 KLAKTGATPAGLI
-387 GTGILVVGGVA
+387 GTGILVAGGVV
-398 LAVARYKRR
+398 LAVERYKRR

>member
-1 MKKIITGACVAML
+1 MKKIITAVAGVGML
-14 LAAPVAAYA
+14 VAAPVAAYA
-23 ATDETP
+23 ANDT
-29 AMTATVTSAQSMSR
+29 MTATVTSAQSMSR

-58 RLTVGQSFTVTSVDG
+58 RLAVGQSFTVASVDG

-102 CSVTTIPDAY
+102 CKVTTIPDAY

-167 PAHYEYAAPENL
+167 PAHYEYATPENL

-187 GTVGWGIKLIV
+187 GTVGWGIKFIV

-210 TKLNTDVKCAKSGT
+210 TKLNTDVKCAKSPT

-237 VDANTIKFTAPEG
+237 VDTNTIKFTAPEG
-250 AKVCMVYPPEQVRI
+250 AKVCMVYPPEQVRV
-264 PDGQTSVTNHAE
+264 PDGQTSATNHAE

-299 AMTNQ
+299 TMT
-304 KPSPVPTP
+304 KPSPVPT
-312 DVNMPTTAPAP
+312 TAPVP
-323 SPKPKPKPSEKP
+323 SPKPEPSDKP

-374 NLAKTGAAPSGLI
+374 KLAKTGAMPAGLI
-387 GTGILVVGGVA
+387 GTSILVAGGVA

>member
-1 MKKIITGACVAML
+1 MKKIITAAAGVGML
-14 LAAPVAAYA
+14 VAAPVATYA
-23 ATDETP
+23 ANDT
-29 AMTATVTSAQSMSR
+29 MTATVTSAQSMSR

-58 RLTVGQSFTVTSVDG
+58 RLTVGQSFTVASVDG

-96 NEATLT
+96 NEVTLT
-102 CSVTTIPDAY
+102 CKVTQVPDAY
-112 VNKKDVKGTWWAR
+112 VNKKDVKGAWWAR
-125 ARLQDAAVGTTEG
+125 ARLQDAAVGTNEG
-138 KISLNGEVVKT
+138 KISLNGEVVRT
-149 LVWGDKDATGV
+149 LVWGDKDGTGV

-167 PAHYEYAAPENL
+167 PAHYEYATPENL

-187 GTVGWGIKLIV
+187 GTVGWGIKFIV
-198 EPGTE
+198 EPGTQ

-210 TKLNTDVKCAKSGT
+210 TKLNTDVKCAKSPT
-224 WDPKTTA
+224 WDPQTTA
-231 FITAIP
+231 FITAIA
-237 VDANTIKFTAPEG
+237 VDGNTIKFTAPEG
-250 AKVCMVYPPEQVRI
+250 AKVCMVYPPEQVRV

-285 ATVKANGGADGDGT
+285 ATVEANGGADGDGT
-299 AMTNQ
+299 AMTKP

-312 DVNMPTTAPAP
+312 DVSMPTPAPVP
-323 SPKPKPKPSEKP
+323 SPKPEPSDKP

-358 PAPVEKPQGAQ
+358 PAPVEKPQGK
-369 GGTQG
+369 
-374 NLAKTGAAPSGLI
+374 LAKTGAVPAGLI
-387 GTGILVVGGVA
+387 GTAVLMAGGVA

>member
-1 MKKIITGACVAML
+1 MKKIITAVAGVGML
-14 LAAPVAAYA
+14 VAAPVAAYA
-23 ATDETP
+23 ANDT
-29 AMTATVTSAQSMSR
+29 MTATVTSAQSMSR

-58 RLTVGQSFTVTSVDG
+58 RLTIGQSFTVASVDG

-102 CSVTTIPDAY
+102 CKVTTIPDAY
-112 VNKKDVKGTWWAR
+112 ANKKDVKGTWWAR
-125 ARLQDAAVGTTEG
+125 ARLQDAAVGTAEG

-149 LVWGDKDATGV
+149 LVWGDKDATGK
-160 CSNDCSG
+160 CSNDCFG
-167 PAHYEYAAPENL
+167 PAHYEYASPENL
-179 KFGWTNSN
+179 KFGWTNAN
-187 GTVGWGIKLIV
+187 GTVGWGIKFIV
-198 EPGTE
+198 EPGVE
-203 YTVKDFD
+203 YTVKDLD
-210 TKLNTDVKCAKSGT
+210 TKLTTDVKCTEAPT

-231 FITAIP
+231 FITAIA

-250 AKVCMVYPPEQVRI
+250 TQVCMVYPPEQVRI

-299 AMTNQ
+299 AMT
-304 KPSPVPTP
+304 KPVPSPVPTP
-312 DVNMPTTAPAP
+312 DVGTPTP
-323 SPKPKPKPSEKP
+323 SDKP
-335 QSDPTPAPVETTP
+335 QSDSTPAPVETTP

-358 PAPVEKPQGAQ
+358 PAPVEKPHGTQ

-374 NLAKTGAAPSGLI
+374 KLAKTGAAPAGLI
-387 GTGILVVGGVA
+387 GTGILVAGGVS

>member
-1 MKKIITGACVAML
+1 MKKIITAVAGVGML
-14 LAAPVAAYA
+14 VAAPVAAYA
-23 ATDETP
+23 ATDEAP

-43 QTSSEVN
+43 QISSEVN

-58 RLTVGQSFTVTSVDG
+58 RLTVGQSFTVASVDG

-102 CSVTTIPDAY
+102 CKVTDAY

-125 ARLQDAAVGTTEG
+125 ARLQDAAVGTNEG

-149 LVWGDKDATGV
+149 LVWGDKDATGK
-160 CSNDCSG
+160 CSNDCLG
-167 PAHYEYAAPENL
+167 PAHYEYADPSNV
-179 KFGWTNSN
+179 KFGWTNAN
-187 GTVGWGIKLIV
+187 GTVGWGIKFIA
-198 EPGTE
+198 EGANE
-203 YTVKDFD
+203 YVVKDFD
-210 TKLNTDVKCAKSGT
+210 TALGTDVKCAKGAT
-224 WDPKTTA
+224 WDPNTTV
-231 FITAIP
+231 FISAIQ
-237 VDANTIKFTAPEG
+237 VDKNTIKFTAPDDVE
-250 AKVCMVYPPEQVRI
+250 VCMVYPPEQMRI
-264 PDGQTSVTNHAE
+264 PEGQTSVTNHAE

-299 AMTNQ
+299 TMT
-304 KPSPVPTP
+304 KP
-312 DVNMPTTAPAP
+312 
-323 SPKPKPKPSEKP
+323 EP

-374 NLAKTGAAPSGLI
+374 KLAKTGATPAGLI
-387 GTGILVVGGVA
+387 GTGILVAGGVA

>member
-1 MKKIITGACVAML
+1 MKKIITAAAGVTML
-14 LAAPVAAYA
+14 IAAPVAAYA
-23 ATDETP
+23 ADDT
-29 AMTATVTSAQSMSR
+29 MTATVTSAQSMSR

-50 VSGTWETE
+50 VAGTWETE
-58 RLTVGQSFTVTSVDG
+58 RLTIGQSFTVASVDG

-102 CSVTTIPDAY
+102 CKVTTIPTAY
-112 VNKKDVKGTWWAR
+112 ANKKDVKGTWWAR
-125 ARLQDAAVGTTEG
+125 ARLQDAAVGTNEG
-138 KISLNGEVVKT
+138 EISLNGEVVRT

-167 PAHYEYAAPENL
+167 PAHYEYATPENL

-187 GTVGWGIKLIV
+187 GTVGWGIKFIV

-210 TKLNTDVKCAKSGT
+210 TKLNTDVKCAKSPT

-237 VDANTIKFTAPEG
+237 VDASTIKFTAPEG
-250 AKVCMVYPPEQVRI
+250 AKVCMVYPPEQVRV

-299 AMTNQ
+299 AMT
-304 KPSPVPTP
+304 KPTP
-312 DVNMPTTAPAP
+312 APVP
-323 SPKPKPKPSEKP
+323 SPKPSDKP

-358 PAPVEKPQGAQ
+358 PAPVEKPHGTQ

-374 NLAKTGAAPSGLI
+374 KLAKTGATPADLI
-387 GTGILVVGGVA
+387 GTGILVAGGVA

>member
-1 MKKIITGACVAML
+1 MKKIITAIAGVGML
-14 LAAPVAAYA
+14 VAAPVAAYA
-23 ATDETP
+23 DNDT
-29 AMTATVTSAQSMSR
+29 MTATVTSAQSMSR

-58 RLTVGQSFTVTSVDG
+58 RLTIGQQFTVASVDG

-102 CSVTTIPDAY
+102 CKVTTIPDAY

-138 KISLNGEVVKT
+138 KISLNGEVVRT
-149 LVWGDKDATGV
+149 LVWGDKDATGK
-160 CSNDCSG
+160 CSNDCFG
-167 PAHYEYAAPENL
+167 PAHYEYASPENL
-179 KFGWTNSN
+179 KFGWTNAN
-187 GTVGWGIKLIV
+187 GTVGWGIKFIV
-198 EPGTE
+198 EPGVE
-203 YTVKDFD
+203 YTVKDLD
-210 TKLNTDVKCAKSGT
+210 TKLTTDVKCTGAPT

-231 FITAIP
+231 FITAIA

-250 AKVCMVYPPEQVRI
+250 AEVCMIYPPEQVRV

-285 ATVKANGGADGDGT
+285 ATIKANGGANGDGT
-299 AMTNQ
+299 AMTNPE
-304 KPSPVPTP
+304 PSPE
-312 DVNMPTTAPAP
+312 
-323 SPKPKPKPSEKP
+323 PKPFDKP

-374 NLAKTGAAPSGLI
+374 KLAKTGATPAGLI
-387 GTGILVVGGVA
+387 GTGILVAGGVA

>member
-1 MKKIITGACVAML
+1 MKKIITAVAGVGML
-14 LAAPVAAYA
+14 VAAPVAAYA
-23 ATDETP
+23 AND

-58 RLTVGQSFTVTSVDG
+58 RLAVGQSFTVASVDG

-102 CSVTTIPDAY
+102 CKVTTIPDAY

-138 KISLNGEVVKT
+138 KISLNGEFVKT

-167 PAHYEYAAPENL
+167 PAHYEYATPENL

-187 GTVGWGIKLIV
+187 GTVGWGIKFIV
-198 EPGTE
+198 KPGTE

-210 TKLNTDVKCAKSGT
+210 THLNTDVKCAKSPT

-237 VDANTIKFTAPEG
+237 VDTNTIKFTAPEG
-250 AKVCMVYPPEQVRI
+250 TNVCMVYPPEQVRV
-264 PDGQTSVTNHAE
+264 PDGQTSATNHAE

-299 AMTNQ
+299 TMT
-304 KPSPVPTP
+304 KPSPVPT
-312 DVNMPTTAPAP
+312 TAPVP
-323 SPKPKPKPSEKP
+323 SPKPEPSDKP
-335 QSDPTPAPVETTP
+335 QSDLTPAPVETTP
-348 VPVPSVSPSA
+348 APVPSVSPSA
-358 PAPVEKPQGAQ
+358 PAPIEKPQGAQ

-374 NLAKTGAAPSGLI
+374 KLAKTGAMPAGLI
-387 GTGILVVGGVA
+387 GTVIIVAGGVA

>member
-1 MKKIITGACVAML
+1 MKKIITAVAGVGML
-14 LAAPVAAYA
+14 VAAPVAAYA
-23 ATDETP
+23 DNDT
-29 AMTATVTSAQSMSR
+29 MTATVTSAQSMSR

-58 RLTVGQSFTVTSVDG
+58 RLTVGQQFTVASVDG
-73 GFKWNASFPF
+73 GFKWNTSFPF

-102 CSVTTIPDAY
+102 CKVTTIPDAY
-112 VNKKDVKGTWWAR
+112 ANKKDMKGTWWAR
-125 ARLQDAAVGTTEG
+125 ARLQDKAVGTTEG

-149 LVWGDKDATGV
+149 LVWGDKDATGK
-160 CSNDCSG
+160 CSNDCFG
-167 PAHYEYAAPENL
+167 PAHYEYASPENL
-179 KFGWTNSN
+179 KFGWTNAN
-187 GTVGWGIKLIV
+187 GTVGWGIKFIV
-198 EPGTE
+198 EPGVE

-210 TKLNTDVKCAKSGT
+210 TKLTTDVKCTEAPT

-231 FITAIP
+231 FITAIA

-250 AKVCMVYPPEQVRI
+250 AEVCMVYPPEQVRV

-299 AMTNQ
+299 AMTNPE
-304 KPSPVPTP
+304 PSPVPTP
-312 DVNMPTTAPAP
+312 DVSAPSPAPAP
-323 SPKPKPKPSEKP
+323 SPEPKPSDKP

-369 GGTQG
+369 GK
-374 NLAKTGAAPSGLI
+374 LAKTGATPAGLI
-387 GTGILVVGGVA
+387 GTGILVAGGVA